1 MIPMKGMRSWLVN
14 SGGRV
19 DQDMLQRKREGRKK
33 TSSVPDLASEAEL
46 VSQINIIYTMSV
58 DIHKIRMPI
67 G

>member
-1 MIPMKGMRSWLVN
+1 
-14 SGGRV
+14 
-19 DQDMLQRKREGRKK
+19 MLQRKREGIKK
-33 TSSVPDLASEAEL
+33 TSSVPDLASEAQL